1 MLYFISKKIRLSLF
15 VCVLSALLFPALT
28 QAEPYGTGNIASKR
42 AEEQRAALAKK
53 AAKKQKE
60 AEEQKTTDAQQEKAA
75 EVQKPADV
83 QLEKPAAE

>member
-1 MLYFISKKIRLSLF
+1 MLYFISKKIRLALYLT
-15 VCVLSALLFPALT
+15 VLSALLSPLLT

-60 AEEQKTTDAQQEKAA
+60 AEEQKATDAQQKKAV
-75 EVQKPADV
+75 EDQKPADD
-83 QLEKPAAE
+83 QLEKPVAQ